1 MSCQGVSSYRNPD
14 GLVFDHRSSVR
25 NVGAI
30 IVKDEVVMKIGKV
43 TDLLNSLTKQQNQA
57 RTNSTTGEVRP
68 THVPQSEAAKVAADF
83 GTGAADRSQKVADLK
98 DRHNKGELKYDSTEV
113 AKAFYRDMLV

>member
-1 MSCQGVSSYRNPD
+1 
-14 GLVFDHRSSVR
+14 
-25 NVGAI
+25 
-30 IVKDEVVMKIGKV
+30 MKIGKV

-57 RTNSTTGEVRP
+57 HTNSTTGEVRP
-68 THVPQSEAAKVAADF
+68 THVAQGEAAKVAADF

-98 DRHNKGELKYDSTEV
+98 DRYNKGELKYDSTEV